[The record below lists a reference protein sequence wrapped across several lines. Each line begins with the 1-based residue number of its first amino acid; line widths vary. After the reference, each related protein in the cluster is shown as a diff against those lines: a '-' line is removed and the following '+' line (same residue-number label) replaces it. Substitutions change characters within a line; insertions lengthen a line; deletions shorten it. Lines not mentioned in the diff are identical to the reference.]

1 MTTALT
7 LLVAIKRVEWAP
19 KLSNYSKSGSGR
31 AVAGEKE
38 ELWKAFCGERGGR
51 EGRGMVMVREHTRK
65 GPWTEQEDLQL
76 VWFVGLFGE
85 RRWDFLA
92 KVSGLRGGG
101 C

>member
-38 ELWKAFCGERGGR
+38 ELWKAFCGKEGEEKGG
-51 EGRGMVMVREHTRK
+51 
-65 GPWTEQEDLQL
+65 
-76 VWFVGLFGE
+76 VW
-85 RRWDFLA
+85 
-92 KVSGLRGGG
+92 
-101 C
+101 